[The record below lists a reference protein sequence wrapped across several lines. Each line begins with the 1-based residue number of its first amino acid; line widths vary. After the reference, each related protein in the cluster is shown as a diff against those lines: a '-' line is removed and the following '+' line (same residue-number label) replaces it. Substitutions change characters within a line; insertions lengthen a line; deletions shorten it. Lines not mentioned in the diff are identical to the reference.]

1 MGCQAK
7 STARAILAPITKQ
20 DRVRMNR
27 APSAETASH
36 TYPSELPCCDP
47 PGSRMVWT
55 SFPLAHLPGRMSR
68 NAFHH
73 CRRSSGSLPD
83 RQKPM
88 WLRAEKPRGAT
99 KHFFHSGSLSPRGPA
114 RRCAVA
120 PGALLAL
127 ECAACEFTGC
137 GSPCAVSC
145 SCARATRASRTAAQS
160 LAQQE
165 ALRCLNAIA
174 AIAMPSSTPVPL
186 PPVALSAIEFAACE
200 FAGFSSRE
208 LLLRT
213 RYARVTHCR
222 IVPRSRKH
230 CVV

>member
-1 MGCQAK
+1 MCASGIFIPFCDSWA
-7 STARAILAPITKQ
+7 
-20 DRVRMNR
+20 VRE
-27 APSAETASH
+27 A
-36 TYPSELPCCDP
+36 LVKI
-47 PGSRMVWT
+47 PGEES
-55 SFPLAHLPGRMSR
+55 
-68 NAFHH
+68 
-73 CRRSSGSLPD
+73 
-83 RQKPM
+83 QKPM